1 MNIYL
6 QCGELKEVRIMK
18 GKGDKSKG
26 FAYVE
31 FTTREGAAEALK
43 IDRTTI
49 EGRPMFVSTCNRKR
63 SPNKPKLKVSRAV
76 SVLGVNE
83 LR

>member
-49 EGRPMFVSTCNRKR
+49 EVS
-63 SPNKPKLKVSRAV
+63 
-76 SVLGVNE
+76 E